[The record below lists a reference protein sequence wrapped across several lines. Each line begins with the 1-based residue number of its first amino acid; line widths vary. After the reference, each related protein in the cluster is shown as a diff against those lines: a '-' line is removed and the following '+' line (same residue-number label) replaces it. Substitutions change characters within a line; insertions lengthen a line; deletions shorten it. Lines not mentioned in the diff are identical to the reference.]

1 MENYV
6 ASNELKWERSMARI
20 KLLMQRC
27 GSQQEGLQTT
37 YFTFID
43 YEFQKKRTSGQIRYI
58 DRRRIKIS

>member
-20 KLLMQRC
+20 KFLMQRF

-37 YFTFID
+37 YLTFID
-43 YEFQKKRTSGQIRYI
+43 NLRDTGLETVSEKENFRPN
-58 DRRRIKIS
+58 

>member
-6 ASNELKWERSMARI
+6 ASNELKWERSIARI
-20 KLLMQRC
+20 KFLMQRF

-43 YEFQKKRTSGQIRYI
+43 NLRDTGLETVSEKENFRPN
-58 DRRRIKIS
+58 

>member
-20 KLLMQRC
+20 KLLMQRF

-43 YEFQKKRTSGQIRYI
+43 NQRDTGLETVSEKENFRPN
-58 DRRRIKIS
+58 

>member
-43 YEFQKKRTSGQIRYI
+43 NLRDTGLETGSEKENFRPN
-58 DRRRIKIS
+58 